1 MILQRT
7 RRTRTLARLRAVKLN
22 DELLAGGDPG
32 GSRLLVARALQLT
45 SRRSRAALAEGLQRL
60 LRRAQMPASPLSVVR
75 VRRDAVCA
83 NASAL
88 AELALL
94 LDSPAPLYA
103 QGVAALERLL
113 GDGTGPAYRGDA
125 QTLAGALE
133 ECRQRM
139 TGVW

>member
-1 MILQRT
+1 MILERT
-7 RRTRTLARLRAVKLN
+7 RPTRTLARLRAVKLN

-32 GSRLLVARALQLT
+32 GSRLLAARALQLT
-45 SRRSRAALAEGLQRL
+45 SPRSRAALADGLRRL
-60 LRRAQMPASPLSVVR
+60 LWRAQASAGPLTVVR
-75 VRRDAVCA
+75 VQRDAVCA

-88 AELALL
+88 AELGSL
-94 LDSPAPLYA
+94 LDSSAPLYA

-125 QTLAGALE
+125 ETLAGVLE

-139 TGVW
+139 TGLW